1 MSSNNRVCNILINK
15 NIWKTYH
22 NRCKNMPW
30 RKGVKVGSLVK
41 TGRDGD

>member
-1 MSSNNRVCNILINK
+1 
-15 NIWKTYH
+15 
-22 NRCKNMPW
+22 MPW